1 MKQRRFAVPVHTLF
15 VVPVIARDAIEAAE
29 IGRLGV
35 RRMLTEDSL
44 ASADRFSRFHVDAAS
59 VVTVANDV
67 TELPPPA

>member
-1 MKQRRFAVPVHTLF
+1 MNQKRFAVPVHALF
-15 VVPVIARDAIEAAE
+15 VVPVIATDAIEAAE

-35 RRMLTEDSL
+35 RRMLIEDEL
-44 ASADRFSRFHVDAAS
+44 ASAQQFSRFHVEAAS